1 MRHLWQSLGQSAPPA
16 VPAMNPVYRLFTRSL
31 THSARPMW
39 SRCVLLLMMWCAT
52 LQAQTSAAPPTA
64 PTTAT
69 PSQAGA
75 TAPVTPPASPKPAS
89 AAGAVGSQPPSLTL
103 ESATQL
109 ALQQASAYQ
118 QAVIDEKTAA
128 LDLTQSRAALL
139 PKLRSVSTVIYNK
152 PLHPGVPDPSF
163 IAQNASREY
172 QELAGVEGSLDFGL
186 RATIN
191 RNRALLA
198 AAHAGTEIARRAL
211 IRGTRE
217 AYFGL
222 ALATAKRR
230 SAEESLAAAGEL
242 ERVTTLQQ
250 HGGEVP
256 EVDVIRA
263 RLQAAQRR
271 DDLEQARLQQ
281 TNAAA
286 GLRVLVGFPVT
297 QALDISGL
305 TSHPSAADVERFVA
319 DAVTRRPE
327 ILQAEAQLRAAR
339 ADVGVARAG
348 RLPTLTYSVDEGFD
362 APSLNREVI
371 RQHEGYLAMA
381 SLNIPIFDWGIGRAR
396 QRQAELRA
404 EAARNQLVLAQR
416 DVEQRFLVARE
427 GALAAVR
434 RADNARDAVDD
445 ARRNADI
452 SLARYRAGEAPIVEV
467 TDALTTLAQQRAN
480 YEGALFDFEIARA
493 HLQEA
498 AGE

>member
-1 MRHLWQSLGQSAPPA
+1 MKCRLNLI
-16 VPAMNPVYRLFTRSL
+16 YRLFTRSL
-31 THSARPMW
+31 AHSARPMW
-39 SRCVLLLMMWCAT
+39 SRCVLLLIMWCAM
-52 LQAQTSAAPPTA
+52 LEAQTAAAPHTP
-64 PTTAT
+64 PSTAT
-69 PSQAGA
+69 PAKTG
-75 TAPVTPPASPKPAS
+75 PRGLVTPPPPPATTRT
-89 AAGAVGSQPPSLTL
+89 AAGIAAAQPTLTP
-103 ESATQL
+103 ESAMHL
-109 ALQQASAYQ
+109 ALLQASAYQ
-118 QAVIDEKTAA
+118 QAVIDEQTAA
-128 LDLTQSRAALL
+128 LELTQSRAALL
-139 PKLRSVSTVIYNK
+139 PKLRSTSTVIYNK
-152 PLHPGVPDPSF
+152 PLHPFTQDPAF

-186 RATIN
+186 RAAIN

-242 ERVTTLQQ
+242 QRVTTLQQ

-263 RLQAAQRR
+263 RLQSAQRR

-286 GLRVLVGFPVT
+286 GLRVLVGFPAT

-305 TSHPSAADVERFVA
+305 TSHPSTADIERFVA
-319 DAVTRRPE
+319 DAATRRPE

-362 APSLNREVI
+362 SPSLNREEI
-371 RQHEGYLAMA
+371 RPHRGDLATA
-381 SLNIPIFDWGIGRAR
+381 NLNIPIFDCGVGRAR
-396 QRQAELRA
+396 QRQPRLRA
-404 EAARNQLVLAQR
+404 ELARNLLVLAQR
-416 DVEQRFLVARE
+416 GVEQQFLVAR
-427 GALAAVR
+427 GSALPAVPPV
-434 RADNARDAVDD
+434 DNAR
-445 ARRNADI
+445 
-452 SLARYRAGEAPIVEV
+452 
-467 TDALTTLAQQRAN
+467 Q
-480 YEGALFDFEIARA
+480 
-493 HLQEA
+493 
-498 AGE
+498 